1 MGKQPGGRVF
11 MLLYTDNFDR
21 DYATLLENGV
31 RIIREPVVEDYGK
44 VCVFADLY
52 GNLIDLIEPV

>member
-1 MGKQPGGRVF
+1 LF
-11 MLLYTDNFDR
+11 LYTDDFDR
-21 DYATLLENGV
+21 DYANLREKGV
-31 RIIREPVVEDYGK
+31 RIIREPVVEEYGK